1 MVLDNLT
8 LGYRF
13 KAPEGS
19 GVSGVRVY
27 FTGRN
32 LFWITNYTGAN
43 PQPSYNDTGAVANG
57 DVSFRNDALAP
68 GIDRRSQYFTTRSFT
83 FGLNLDF

>member
-1 MVLDNLT
+1 MRTKMNSTAGDIEKEAMA
-8 LGYRF
+8 R
-13 KAPEGS
+13 AP
-19 GVSGVRVY
+19 
-27 FTGRN
+27 
-32 LFWITNYTGAN
+32 FWITNYTGAN